1 MPDVLQT
8 KESAPVIES
17 SQLLGE
23 KIAALRRRHVMVLA
37 MTGLA
42 MAVVVG
48 IELLALAMF
57 LDWWLELPWVVRL
70 VSLLVQLGAFAYIL
84 SRFVLVP
91 ILRQPEED
99 ELALMI
105 EKARPEFRSRLIAA
119 VQLARPGAVPPGASS
134 ALAIAT
140 VAETE
145 ALAGPFDFRQIV
157 PTDRLKKFGVMAVMV
172 PLLGLMGFVAGRE
185 TCTDL
190 LK

>member
-70 VSLLVQLGAFAYIL
+70 VSLLAQLGAFAYIL

-91 ILRQPEED
+91 VLRQPEED

-119 VQLARPGAVPPGASS
+119 GDNPP
-134 ALAIAT
+134 
-140 VAETE
+140 
-145 ALAGPFDFRQIV
+145 PD
-157 PTDRLKKFGVMAVMV
+157 
-172 PLLGLMGFVAGRE
+172 GL
-185 TCTDL
+185 
-190 LK
+190 